1 MTPRK
6 LTFIIATLAAVT
18 LGMACKKAENT
29 NIQTFTQD
37 QPGSTSQAR
46 QGNGRL
52 LELPATHKGEL
63 IIHHIAYTL
72 SFNTE
77 HNNPNWV
84 AWELTREEV
93 NGQGR
98 RANEF
103 QPDPELDERHQVTH
117 FDYVGSGYDRG
128 HMCPAGDNKWNAH
141 AMTESFYLSN
151 MCPQNHE
158 LNSNSWEILESACRR
173 WARREGS
180 IYIVCGPIYDSTRKQ
195 KKIGREHKV
204 TVPDAFFKCVLSLK
218 PGQEKAIGFIYQHNE
233 EYQSMEQAATTVDH
247 VEELTGYDFFNNI
260 DKKIEKRVEA
270 QYNLKTW
277 N

>member
-29 NIQTFTQD
+29 NIQTFTPD

-46 QGNGRL
+46 QGNSRL

-63 IIHHIAYTL
+63 IIYHIAYTL

-98 RANEF
+98 RANDF
-103 QPDPELDERHQVTH
+103 KPDSILKEQYRVTEK
-117 FDYVGSGYDRG
+117 DYSGSGYDRG
-128 HMCPAGDNKWNAH
+128 HMCPAGDNKWDAH
-141 AMTESFYLSN
+141 AMSESFYMSN

-158 LNSNSWEILESACRR
+158 LNSRWWDALERQCRH

-180 IYIVCGPIYDSTRKQ
+180 IYIVCGPIYDSNRKQ

-218 PGQEKAIGFIYQHNE
+218 PGQEKGIGFIYKNNE
-233 EYQSMEQAATTVDH
+233 KTQIMDSVAVSIDSVEQV
-247 VEELTGYDFFNNI
+247 TGYDFFNNI

-270 QYNLKTW
+270 QCNLKTW